1 MSARRQSKKTIEVS
15 VSPAGAISIEAEGY
29 TGSGCEEA
37 TRFLEEALGLPG
49 KRIRFA
55 QRHQQ
60 ERQCKAMLHGLEVA
74 QRLLHQPQTFF
85 GPAEQGKS
93 MAQDA

>member
-37 TRFLEEALGLPG
+37 TRYLEEALGLPG
-49 KRIRFA
+49 RRKR
-55 QRHQQ
+55 
-60 ERQCKAMLHGLEVA
+60 KAEFYRRRTKNTDQ
-74 QRLLHQPQTFF
+74 QRLEP
-85 GPAEQGKS
+85 
-93 MAQDA
+93 

>member
-1 MSARRQSKKTIEVS
+1 MSTKKQKKTIEVS

-49 KRIRFA
+49 KRR
-55 QRHQQ
+55 R
-60 ERQCKAMLHGLEVA
+60 KAE
-74 QRLLHQPQTFF
+74 F
-85 GPAEQGKS
+85 
-93 MAQDA
+93 

>member
-1 MSARRQSKKTIEVS
+1 VSTRKQRSIEVS

-49 KRIRFA
+49 KRARKAEFY
-55 QRHQQ
+55 RRKTRTTNQQ
-60 ERQCKAMLHGLEVA
+60 KLE
-74 QRLLHQPQTFF
+74 
-85 GPAEQGKS
+85 S
-93 MAQDA
+93 